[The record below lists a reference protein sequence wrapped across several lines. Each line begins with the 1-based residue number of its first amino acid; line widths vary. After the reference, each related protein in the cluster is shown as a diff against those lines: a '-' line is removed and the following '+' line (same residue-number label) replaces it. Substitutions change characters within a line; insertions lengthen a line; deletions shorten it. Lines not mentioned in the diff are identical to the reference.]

1 MTLRRRCGSSADA
14 VDARQGPRYPVAMQ
28 LRLHQ
33 GSVVFDVD
41 VDGGIDLSVPVR
53 FDADDGRAFHLGPA
67 RSAPVVG
74 GGFVGDVRRGG
85 SCNCET
91 HTLTPHGD
99 GTHTEGP
106 GHVLAS
112 RLPVRVTTP
121 FVVAVLVRVTPRAL
135 ADSDDLV
142 AGNHRGDDR
151 VIDRALLEDA
161 LAAVD
166 LRGLVPRALVVATAP
181 GAVRRAQRFSGT
193 NPPYLTHDAALFVRE
208 RGFDHVV
215 VDLPSLD
222 REDDGGLLSAHRAFF
237 GLPPGARDVDVAPAP
252 RTVTELAAVD
262 DDVAAGVYGL
272 LLQVAPIVADAA
284 PSRPLLCPLVVV
296 PGPVPGVNA

>member
-1 MTLRRRCGSSADA
+1 MH
-14 VDARQGPRYPVAMQ
+14 
-28 LRLHQ
+28 LRLHH
-33 GSVVFDVD
+33 GSALFDVD
-41 VDGGIDLSVPVR
+41 VDGAFDLSVPVR
-53 FDADDGRAFHLGPA
+53 FDDDDGRAFHLGPA
-67 RSAPVVG
+67 RTAAVAG

-106 GHVLAS
+106 GHLLAS

-121 FVVAVLVRVTPRAL
+121 FVVAAVVRVTPRAL
-135 ADSDDLV
+135 AESDDLV
-142 AGNHRGDDR
+142 AGNHRGDDL
-151 VIDRALLEDA
+151 VVDRAALEDA

-166 LRGLVPRALVVATAP
+166 ARGFSPTALVVATAS
-181 GAVRRAQRFSGT
+181 GSQRRGQRFSGT
-193 NPPYLTHDAALFVRE
+193 NPPYFTHDAALFCRQ

-237 GLPPGARDVDVAPAP
+237 DVPPGVKDVDAPPAP

-262 DDVAAGVYGL
+262 DVVAPGIYGL

-284 PSRPLLCPLVVV
+284 PSRPLLCPLVAVTA
-296 PGPVPGVNA
+296 PAAPADGATP